1 MCAFHEL
8 TSVCISANTAH
19 SLFRQKAADGG
30 KWGPIKS
37 LKSGDEVT
45 SVGCYSVTSLP
56 SVMM

>member
-1 MCAFHEL
+1 MCEFHEL

-45 SVGCYSVTSLP
+45 SVGW
-56 SVMM
+56 